1 MSLDDTAM
9 TVAVL
14 LLGILGL
21 LIGSF
26 LNVVIH
32 RVPEGQS
39 ILRPRSACPACGAQ
53 IRPRDN
59 IPVLSWLLLR
69 ARCRDCGEPI
79 SVRYPLVEGSTG
91 VLWAV
96 LGWWAMGSAAPDSDV
111 ALALLPLL
119 LVLVSAGVALTM
131 IDLDH
136 HRLPNAIVLPL
147 YPVTIAGLLL
157 AGLLTGRW
165 PWLAAGA
172 GALVWLVV
180 VGLPWL
186 VSGGRGMGF
195 GDVKLAP
202 VLGVTLGWW
211 ALSSAVVGLF
221 LAFGLGAVVGISLMA
236 ARRAGRKTALPF
248 GPFLLLGA
256 LLGLFVGPAVSDAYL
271 GLLTG

>member
-1 MSLDDTAM
+1 MTLDNGAM
-9 TVAVL
+9 LLVIV

-39 ILRPRSACPACGAQ
+39 ILRPRSACPVCGTQ
-53 IRPRDN
+53 IRSRDN
-59 IPVLSWLLLR
+59 IPVASWLLLR
-69 ARCRDCGEPI
+69 GRCRDCGAPI
-79 SVRYPLVEGSTG
+79 SIRYPLVELATG
-91 VLWAV
+91 VMWAG
-96 LGWWAMGSAAPDSDV
+96 LGWWAMGSEA

-119 LVLVSAGVALTM
+119 LVLVSMGVALTM

-136 HRLPNAIVLPL
+136 HRLPNSIVLPL
-147 YPVTIAGLLL
+147 YPVTMVGLVL
-157 AGLLTGRW
+157 AGFLADRW
-165 PWLAAGA
+165 PLMAAGA
-172 GALVWLVV
+172 GAAVWLVV

-211 ALSSAVVGLF
+211 ALSSAIVGLF
-221 LAFGLGAVVGISLMA
+221 AAFALGALVGVGLML

-248 GPFLLLGA
+248 GPFLLVGA
-256 LLGLFVGPAVSDAYL
+256 LLGLIVGPALSDAYL
-271 GLLTG
+271 SFLTG